1 MYFEIHAWN
10 NQTVETDNLR
20 DIEKFRCVGGQ
31 LICNDLILA
40 KYKNSE
46 RAKEVRAEL
55 IDAFKQGDTD
65 FFRLPKD

>member
-20 DIEKFRCVGGQ
+20 DIEKIRCVGGK
-31 LICNDLILA
+31 LICNGLILA

-65 FFRLPKD
+65 FFRLPKE

>member
-20 DIEKFRCVGGQ
+20 
-31 LICNDLILA
+31 CNGLILA